1 MMRIHASPLRILWI
15 GVLACGL
22 VPAARA
28 EIRPVALYVAAND
41 GNDAWSGKL
50 AKPNAAHSDGPLA
63 SLATARDRVRK
74 TEGRGATVLVRGGTY
89 LLREPLRLGP
99 EDSGTE
105 QSPIS
110 YAAYPGE
117 KVTLKGSRAVTGWR
131 PFKGHIYRADLSA
144 WELGESRFWEL
155 YYRGQKQTLAR
166 YPNFDPQHPR
176 SGGFLY
182 LPETLAKD
190 SLTPLPYQPWG
201 IIDKASHDALKYDP
215 KRLDPGKWS
224 QPTEVRVHVW
234 SWMNWNRDIL
244 PIKAVDREKHII
256 SLGQPARYLLMKG
269 NRFFVDNA
277 LEELDAP
284 GEWYTTARRSGFIF
298 GRRMAKIPRAKCPCR
313 CCPIWCRSRAI
324 ERTNSSCKTSTCGGS
339 RWPSRAVRW

>member
-1 MMRIHASPLRILWI
+1 LSI
-15 GVLACGL
+15 GLLACGL

-28 EIRPVALYVAAND
+28 EIRPVALYIAVD

-63 SLATARDRVRK
+63 SLAAARDRVRK
-74 TEGRGATVLVRGGTY
+74 MNRRGATVLVRGGTY

-99 EDSGTE
+99 GDSGTE

-131 PFKGHIYRADLSA
+131 PFKGHIYQADLSA

-182 LPETLAKD
+182 LPETLAKG

-215 KRLDPGKWS
+215 KRLDPGNGPS
-224 QPTEVRVHVW
+224 
-234 SWMNWNRDIL
+234 
-244 PIKAVDREKHII
+244 
-256 SLGQPARYLLMKG
+256 
-269 NRFFVDNA
+269 
-277 LEELDAP
+277 
-284 GEWYTTARRSGFIF
+284 RRKS
-298 GRRMAKIPRAKCPCR
+298 AC
-313 CCPIWCRSRAI
+313 
-324 ERTNSSCKTSTCGGS
+324 TCGRG
-339 RWPSRAVRW
+339 

>member
-1 MMRIHASPLRILWI
+1 MHPLRICR
-15 GVLACGL
+15 LALLVCGL

-28 EIRPVALYVAAND
+28 EAEPAALYVAAD
-41 GNDAWSGKL
+41 GQRRLVGQARQ
-50 AKPNAAHSDGPLA
+50 AERGPLRR
-63 SLATARDRVRK
+63 TAGQL
-74 TEGRGATVLVRGGTY
+74 GRRAGPAAKNRGPSGATVLVRGGTY

-99 EDSGTE
+99 EDSGTA
-105 QSPIS
+105 QSPIT

-117 KVTLKGSRAVTGWR
+117 KVTLKGSRTVTGWK
-131 PFKGHIYRADLSA
+131 PFKGHIYQADLSD

-155 YYRGQKQTLAR
+155 YYQGQKQTLAR

-224 QPTEVRVHVW
+224 QPTEVRMHVW

-244 PIKAVDREKHII
+244 PIKAVDREKHVIT
-256 SLGQPARYLLMKG
+256 LRAARPLPAHERQPVLHR
-269 NRFFVDNA
+269 
-277 LEELDAP
+277 
-284 GEWYTTARRSGFIF
+284 
-298 GRRMAKIPRAKCPCR
+298 
-313 CCPIWCRSRAI
+313 
-324 ERTNSSCKTSTCGGS
+324 
-339 RWPSRAVRW
+339 